1 MSFPLEDLVHQD
13 HAPFVPSA
21 PAPVTPNVDIVVKVM
36 IMMMVVAIMMMIMM
50 MMIMIV
56 VKGLPGAGPR
66 LTGAK
71 TTYSPPLYSQ
81 LPYEHFLKWS
91 PEKPICDD
99 KVCYMLT

>member
-1 MSFPLEDLVHQD
+1 MSFPLEDLVHPD
-13 HAPFVPSA
+13 HAPFLPSA

-36 IMMMVVAIMMMIMM
+36 IMMMMIMM

>member
-13 HAPFVPSA
+13 HAPFLPSA

-36 IMMMVVAIMMMIMM
+36 IMMMMIMM

-99 KVCYMLT
+99 KVC

>member
-13 HAPFVPSA
+13 HAPFLPSA

-36 IMMMVVAIMMMIMM
+36 IMMMMIMM

>member
-1 MSFPLEDLVHQD
+1 MSFPLEDLLHQD
-13 HAPFVPSA
+13 HAPFLPSA

-36 IMMMVVAIMMMIMM
+36 IMMMMIMM